1 MADTGSNSL
10 PGIEVQNLSYKFQ
23 DGSDG
28 LENVQMSLPP
38 GSRTLLIGG
47 KSISSLYTQISKTNQ
62 TPSKWSGQND
72 SPSSLV
78 REASSSQ

>member
-1 MADTGSNSL
+1 MADINSTPL
-10 PGIEVQNLSYKFQ
+10 PGIEVHNLSYKFQ

-47 KSISSLYTQISKTNQ
+47 K
-62 TPSKWSGQND
+62 
-72 SPSSLV
+72 
-78 REASSSQ
+78 

>member
-1 MADTGSNSL
+1 MADINSTPL

-47 KSISSLYTQISKTNQ
+47 K
-62 TPSKWSGQND
+62 
-72 SPSSLV
+72 
-78 REASSSQ
+78 